1 MSGDQSSRLAAVKV
15 VSVVGN
21 RPQFIKAAP
30 LARALAP
37 VCDHVLVHTGQHYD
51 EELSAVFFD
60 ELGLHPPDHRIE
72 TGSGSHAQQTGSML
86 VGLEP
91 VLASEQP
98 DVVLVYGDTNSTLAG
113 ALVAVKSGYRIGH
126 VESGLRSFDRAM
138 PEEVNRVV
146 TDVISDLRFCPSQV
160 AVDNLAAEGI
170 THGVH
175 LVGDVMVDVAVQFG
189 PLARRRSTILERL
202 SIEPQDYALI
212 TVHRQSNTEAA
223 ALGALVEVLESIEG
237 PLVFPLHP
245 RTESALS
252 RRGLLER
259 AERAALVTP
268 PLGYLDFTALLA
280 SARVCLTDSGGVQKE
295 AYLQSV
301 PCLTLRDT
309 SEWVETIELGWNRL
323 VAMDP
328 AAVAKALAEIRT
340 PAEHPPLYGDGHAAD
355 RIAELVA
362 APAR

>member
-1 MSGDQSSRLAAVKV
+1 MKV

-30 LARALAP
+30 LSRALAP
-37 VCDHVLVHTGQHYD
+37 LCEHVLVHTGQHYD
-51 EELSAVFFD
+51 EELSEVFFS
-60 ELGLHPPDHRIE
+60 ELGLAPPDHRIE

-98 DVVLVYGDTNSTLAG
+98 DMVLVYGDTNSTLAG
-113 ALVAVKSGYRIGH
+113 ALVAAKTGYRIGH

-170 THGVH
+170 TSGVH
-175 LVGDVMVDVAVQFG
+175 LVGDVMVDVAEHFG
-189 PLARRRSTILERL
+189 PLAKQRSAVLERL
-202 SIEPQDYALI
+202 GIEPGGYALI
-212 TVHRQSNTEAA
+212 TVHRQANTEAA
-223 ALGALVEVLESIEG
+223 ALGSLVEVLDSIEG

-245 RTESALS
+245 RTEAALS

-259 AERAALVTP
+259 AERAAIVTP

-295 AYLQSV
+295 AYLYSV

-323 VAMDP
+323 VEMSP
-328 AAVAKALAEIRT
+328 GAVDTALADLSV
-340 PAEHPPLYGDGHAAD
+340 PSLHPPLYGDGHAAE

-362 APAR
+362 APAG